1 MTVRD
6 SHERLTRG
14 RARGRLLPVVALS
27 IFLPASSQSILIPAL
42 PELSRQLEAR
52 PEDVA
57 WVLTAYLVTASVGA
71 PVAGRLGEL
80 FGRRTVMLVI
90 LAAFVGGS
98 VMCAA
103 ADGLAALVAG
113 RLLQGC
119 VGGTFTTG
127 FGLARDYAP
136 RDRARASVALLSVVV
151 GVGTGAGFVLGG
163 LAVDLEAV
171 DAVFWGGAAL
181 GLLALGLVGWVVPAD
196 PSAQRGSVDVR
207 GGVLLVTGMAAPL
220 VAVSQAGRWG
230 VIDPRT
236 LGTVAL
242 GAMLLAVWVAVER
255 RHPLPLVDVAAL
267 AARPVLLA
275 NAATVLLGCGM
286 FGLFVLT
293 PQLAQQAGGTGTGFG
308 LSATLAGLSLL
319 PGALVML
326 VVGPASS
333 RLGHRIG
340 DHAILAAGGAMSALG
355 LALLA
360 VAHGS
365 IAVVVAFSVLT
376 AAGLGF
382 ALPAMPAL
390 VAASAPVG
398 RVGEAVGFNA
408 MMRGAGS
415 SLGAQ
420 LSAAVLAASA
430 VAGSSLPTSQGYAG
444 AYGLAAALSAVAGAL
459 ALLAGRGRSAPGLAR
474 PARLDRAIEV
484 N

>member
-1 MTVRD
+1 MTVRH
-6 SHERLTRG
+6 SHEPPAGDPSRS
-14 RARGRLLPVVALS
+14 RLLPVLALS

-42 PELSRQLEAR
+42 PELARALDAR

-90 LAAFVGGS
+90 LAAFVAGS
-98 VMCAA
+98 IVCAV
-103 ADGLAALVAG
+103 ADSLVALVAG
-113 RLLQGC
+113 RLLQGF

-127 FGLARDYAP
+127 FGLARDFAVP
-136 RDRARASVALLSVVV
+136 HRARASVALLSVVV

-171 DAVFWGGAAL
+171 DAVFWAGAVL
-181 GLLALGLVGWVVPAD
+181 GVLTLGLVRWAVPVD
-196 PSAQRGSVDVR
+196 PPVHRGPVDVR

-230 VIDPRT
+230 VTDART
-236 LGTVAL
+236 LGTVGL
-242 GAMLLAVWVAVER
+242 GAVLLAGWVAVER
-255 RHPLPLVDVAAL
+255 RHPLPLVDVSAL
-267 AARPVLLA
+267 AARPVVLA

-293 PQLAQQAGGTGTGFG
+293 PQLAQQPAGTGVGFG
-308 LSATLAGLSLL
+308 LGATVAGLSLL
-319 PGALVML
+319 PGALAML

-333 RLGHRIG
+333 RLGHRVG
-340 DHAILAAGGAMSALG
+340 DHAILAAGGAVSALG

-365 IAVVVAFSVLT
+365 FAAVVAFSVVT
-376 AAGLGF
+376 AIGLGL

-390 VAASAPVG
+390 VAAAAPQD

-408 MMRGAGS
+408 MMRGGGS
-415 SLGAQ
+415 SFGAQ

-430 VAGSSLPTSQGYAG
+430 VAGSTLPTSAGYAG
-444 AYGLAAALSAVAGAL
+444 AYGLAAVLAAVGSVL
-459 ALLAGRGRSAPGLAR
+459 ALLAGRGDSASGIVR
-474 PARLDRAIEV
+474 PTRLDRAIEV